1 MKRFLNRAGE
11 LLALLV
17 VAAGF
22 LALACLCGTLDFQA
36 VTSGPNF

>member
-1 MKRFLNRAGE
+1 MKNKLLD

-17 VAAGF
+17 VAAAF
-22 LALACLCGTLDFQA
+22 LALAFLCGTLDFQA